1 MVNFKPM
8 ELVIAAYLV
17 LSVIVGVV
25 ATYAVQMLMAR
36 FRVVDHPN
44 QDRKH
49 HTRPIVLGG
58 GIACFLSF
66 VIVLVLYLLLQPSD
80 EIIMKNVVG
89 MLLGGAV
96 LVVGGL
102 LDDKYSLKPSQQVIF
117 PLIAVAVVVASGIGL
132 HEITNPLTG
141 GNLNLI
147 QEKWEVLRFRGI
159 PYFIS
164 WPADIITFVWILG
177 MIYTTKFLDGV
188 DGLVPGVTAIG
199 AVFLLLV
206 GLFLSQTMSPVLAVI
221 LLGVMLGFLVFNYS
235 PASIFLGEGGSTWA
249 GFMLATLAIISTAK
263 ISLTFLV
270 MGLAILDTGWVIY
283 RRVKKRNSPFKGDR
297 NHLHLRL
304 IDRGFTQRRVSLFY
318 YLLAFLFGTAG
329 LVLRNIAWIWLFL
342 LLLITLIL
350 IGWFVPRKKKYDS
363 S

>member
-1 MVNFKPM
+1 M

-147 QEKWEVLRFRGI
+147 QEKWEVLRFRGM
-159 PYFIS
+159 PY
-164 WPADIITFVWILG
+164 
-177 MIYTTKFLDGV
+177 
-188 DGLVPGVTAIG
+188 
-199 AVFLLLV
+199 
-206 GLFLSQTMSPVLAVI
+206 
-221 LLGVMLGFLVFNYS
+221 LGVMLGFLVFNYS